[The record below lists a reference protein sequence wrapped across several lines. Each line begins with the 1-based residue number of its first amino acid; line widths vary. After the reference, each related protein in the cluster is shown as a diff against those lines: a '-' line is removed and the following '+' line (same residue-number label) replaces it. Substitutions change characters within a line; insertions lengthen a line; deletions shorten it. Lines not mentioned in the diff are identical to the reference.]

1 MVFSMQEGGNFMKK
15 ILFIAA
21 SLLSSVCLLSCGSR
35 KEAENEEMTEP
46 EYETSSVTAAVLETE
61 DKVVDG
67 WLIMPREFDGKTEY
81 IYAPYIENKIKGVSY
96 WEDLYDDYFSF
107 EAFMR
112 TNTPEGCEFIKPKAM
127 RGMAQCSYQPNLG
140 YNDYDS
146 EREAEK
152 NELQYVIEGNTI
164 YGDTSEIVASNEQEK
179 NVLIEHDVW
188 VMSCALY
195 EDFFEEIPGLTVNV
209 YGIERDYWE
218 SRLGSDMTYSRN
230 AYDEMLETAQE
241 NNFAD
246 FKLLASKQVS
256 ETGVY
261 YIDYRDFEAEGDFV
275 EHIIVLEFDKAQEY
289 TFYVLSPSGYNISD
303 EQKYNEWKQNNRE
316 SFIN

>member
-1 MVFSMQEGGNFMKK
+1 MRK

-21 SLLSSVCLLSCGSR
+21 SLLSSVCLISCGSK

-67 WLIMPREFDGKTEY
+67 WLIMPRKFDGKTEY

-96 WEDLYDDYFSF
+96 WDDIYDDSFDLY
-107 EAFMR
+107 AFMR
-112 TNTPEGCEFIKPKAM
+112 VNTPEGCEFIKPKAM
-127 RGMAQCSYQPNLG
+127 GGEVECSYQPNLG
-140 YNDYDS
+140 YNDYDA
-146 EREAEK
+146 EREERK

-179 NVLIEHDVW
+179 HVLIDHDVW

-195 EDFFEEIPGLTVNV
+195 EDFFEEIPGLTVKV
-209 YGIERDYWE
+209 YGIEREYWE
-218 SRLGSDMTYSRN
+218 SRLGSDMTYLRN
-230 AYDEMLETAQE
+230 AYDEMFETAQE
-241 NNFAD
+241 NNFED

-303 EQKYNEWKQNNRE
+303 EQKYNEWKQSNRE

>member
-1 MVFSMQEGGNFMKK
+1 MRK

-67 WLIMPREFDGKTEY
+67 WLIMPRKFDGKTEY

-96 WEDLYDDYFSF
+96 WDDIYDDSFDLY
-107 EAFMR
+107 AFMR
-112 TNTPEGCEFIKPKAM
+112 VNTPEGCEFIKPKAM
-127 RGMAQCSYQPNLG
+127 GGEVECSYQPNLG
-140 YNDYDS
+140 YNDYDA
-146 EREAEK
+146 EREERK

-179 NVLIEHDVW
+179 HVLIDHDVW

-195 EDFFEEIPGLTVNV
+195 EDFFEEIPGLTVKV
-209 YGIERDYWE
+209 YGIEREYWE
-218 SRLGSDMTYSRN
+218 SRLGSDMTYLRN
-230 AYDEMLETAQE
+230 AYDEMFETAQE
-241 NNFAD
+241 NNFED

-303 EQKYNEWKQNNRE
+303 EQKYNEWKQSNRE

>member
-1 MVFSMQEGGNFMKK
+1 MKK
-15 ILFIAA
+15 ILFITA
-21 SLLSSVCLLSCGSR
+21 SLLSWICLLSCGSK

-96 WEDLYDDYFSF
+96 WDDIYDNSF
-107 EAFMR
+107 DIYAFMR
-112 TNTPEGCEFIKPKAM
+112 INTPDGCEFIKPKAM
-127 RGMAQCSYQPNLG
+127 RGEVECSYQPNLG
-140 YNDYDS
+140 YNDYDA
-146 EREAEK
+146 EREERK

-195 EDFFEEIPGLTVNV
+195 EDFFEKIPGLTVKV

-218 SRLGSDMTYSRN
+218 SRLGSDVTYSRN

>member
-1 MVFSMQEGGNFMKK
+1 MKK

-21 SLLSSVCLLSCGSR
+21 SLLSSVCLISCGSR

-67 WLIMPREFDGKTEY
+67 WLIMPRKFEGKTEY

-96 WEDLYDDYFSF
+96 WEDLYDNYFSF

-188 VMSCALY
+188 VMSCAL
-195 EDFFEEIPGLTVNV
+195 
-209 YGIERDYWE
+209 
-218 SRLGSDMTYSRN
+218 
-230 AYDEMLETAQE
+230 
-241 NNFAD
+241 
-246 FKLLASKQVS
+246 
-256 ETGVY
+256 
-261 YIDYRDFEAEGDFV
+261 
-275 EHIIVLEFDKAQEY
+275 
-289 TFYVLSPSGYNISD
+289 
-303 EQKYNEWKQNNRE
+303 
-316 SFIN
+316 